1 MFKKGLSIILS
12 TILTISLLVV
22 QPFSASAEEKEVAD
36 TGASVESFEALS
48 EEETEPVS
56 IDKEVETFVL
66 DENDPKVL
74 TPVGVNIDFAEVGV
88 SKTADEAA
96 QWAISKNGQALD
108 YDGHYGAQCVDFI
121 YYYYSYLGV
130 AVAGGHAYYYM
141 SNSLP
146 SGWYRTSS
154 PSKGDIIVWDKDYSD
169 PNNYGHIGIV
179 VSVSGGY
186 IDYMDQNSWEYG
198 QKVGRHNGYLASRAG
213 TYIHPDFT
221 NPIPAPSNP
230 WFSAN
235 KSVAVVGD
243 NITFTFGANDATSYT
258 IGIDKDGTR
267 IITEGV
273 TSGKSY
279 TFDTEGTYSA
289 YVSCYNSTG
298 YIDSPRAEFKVFR
311 PCNIGSDFYANIYNA
326 KSNLAVGADITNNV
340 YLQTRVDDEDNQKWH
355 FQRNTDGSYRI
366 TNVGQDRCLDVS
378 GGTANFEENIQV
390 WQKNDSDAQKW
401 YIRHLSTG
409 YVFVP
414 KCNTSSA
421 MDIYGGTLKAG
432 TNIRDFRSNESN
444 AQIFSIDYLDLQP
457 VITKEFNGHKYELY
471 NVSTTWDQAYKMCE
485 EMGGHLVTI
494 TSKEENEFVL
504 NLSKQAGLN
513 QFIWLGG
520 YANGDRKWFWVT
532 DEGFSYSNWGNGE
545 PNNSGGNEDRLHMT
559 ESGAWNDI
567 IVHANANT
575 ISFVCEY
582 EDSTIDE
589 SQYIPNKTTLYNDSK
604 YEFYNTAVTWK
615 TAKAICEAKGGHL
628 VIINNSGEN
637 SFANNLAQTDI
648 WMGITDSQH
657 EAQWVDVFGNA
668 IPYSN
673 WADSQP
679 DNHQMCENY
688 GEMYKNGTWN
698 DHKNFAKLAFVC
710 EYENAVSNLEP
721 AISQSFN
728 GHKYELY
735 NIQSSWFEAYRICK
749 QLGGHLATISSAEEN
764 EFVARLANTV
774 SNSSYTWLGGSDV
787 YSEGKWFW
795 ITDESFSYTNWNE
808 NQPDNYNSSEHYL
821 HMYPSGKWND
831 SASGSN
837 VMMFICEYETF
848 TTDSSLYSPQKT
860 TINNNS
866 VYEVYRDEVTWE
878 RANEIC
884 KQKGGHLV
892 IINSKSENEY
902 IQTLVNQS
910 IWLGI
915 NDKEK
920 EGTWIDSLGNKVSY
934 TNWDTN
940 QPDNCFALENYGELW
955 TSGKWN
961 DEFEFVHRGFICEYD
976 NAANRIK
983 PVITSDFNGHK
994 YELYD
999 IHVSWNQ
1006 AYKIC
1011 EDLGGH
1017 LVTVT
1022 SKEENDFVMNLA
1034 KSASVSKYIW
1044 LGGADYGSEGNWYW
1058 ITAEPFSYSN
1068 WSTNEPNN
1076 TDEKEHFLNMFGS
1089 GTWNDMPVDAVTNTM
1104 TFVCEYEE
1112 FQVDETKYSPVKT
1125 ILKDNTF
1132 YEFYEDRVNW
1142 TTANAICEQK
1152 GGHLITIDSKAEN
1165 DIAVSLISEEFA
1177 AWIGYSDTKKDGE
1190 WVDSF
1195 GNKASYSNWT
1205 EGEPNNHWDVEHY
1218 AEVYKTGLW
1227 NDTKNFGSS
1236 FAKIGFICE
1245 YDNAVSSIKPDKT
1258 LNKTGHK
1265 YELFNTKMSWKDAYQ
1280 FCEKKGG
1287 HLVTINSNDED
1298 AFIYEFQK
1306 TYSSYDRMWLG
1317 ATDEYSEGMWK
1328 WVTGDSID
1336 YKNWADGEPN
1346 DDNDEDFM
1354 MIYKN
1359 NGKWNDAYNS
1369 TRYGLYSYSFIC
1381 EYDNITDASTFN
1393 PTKEFEYN
1401 ENHYEVYSDIVDWQT
1416 AKRICELKGGHLLV
1430 VDSKAEND
1438 FVFNQ
1443 INNLTNEHYWMG
1455 LTDAASEGN
1464 WQWLVPTTSAYS
1476 NWNTNEPN
1484 NDGGL
1489 ENYGEMIASSG
1500 KWNDMAGYYCIHRN
1514 IGFICEYEASPP
1526 KPTSLVGDTN
1536 LDGAISISDVTAIQR
1551 HLAESE
1557 LFTDKQLSLADT
1569 NGDGVINI
1577 TDATHLQKY
1586 LAEFD
1591 GIVLGK
1597 QSS

>member
-1 MFKKGLSIILS
+1 MKKVVSFLLS
-12 TILTISLLVV
+12 LVIV
-22 QPFSASAEEKEVAD
+22 TTMIFTATFSVSAY
-36 TGASVESFEALS
+36 SV
-48 EEETEPVS
+48 P
-56 IDKEVETFVL
+56 
-66 DENDPKVL
+66 DEN
-74 TPVGVNIDFAEVGV
+74 GFAAKL
-88 SKTADEAA
+88 SSLRS
-96 QWAISKNGQALD
+96 QFPNG
-108 YDGHYGAQCVDFI
+108 GHYSGTYYENGTAKAWECHGYALECFEQVFGIQYYNSGFYNRRDYSMGTIYAGDVVRTGNDSHTIFITKVDGDRI
-121 YYYYSYLGV
+121 YYTDANY
-130 AVAGGHAYYYM
+130 
-141 SNSLP
+141 
-146 SGWYRTSS
+146 W
-154 PSKGDIIVWDKDYSD
+154 PSKYGANYVRWDVSYTYSELQAVFTYKVHVPD
-169 PNNYGHIGIV
+169 NYLTG
-179 VSVSGGY
+179 
-186 IDYMDQNSWEYG
+186 
-198 QKVGRHNGYLASRAG
+198 
-213 TYIHPDFT
+213 
-221 NPIPAPSNP
+221 NPIPKPSNP
-230 WFSAN
+230 WFSCN
-235 KSVAVVGD
+235 KSVAVTGD
-243 NITFTFGANDATSYT
+243 SVTFTFGANDATSYT

-311 PCNIGSDFYANIYNA
+311 PCNIGSDSYANIYNA

-340 YLQTRVDDEDNQKWH
+340 YLQTRVENEDNQKWH

-366 TNVGQDRCLDVS
+366 TNVGQDRCLDVY

-409 YVFVP
+409 YVLVP

-421 MDIYGGTLKAG
+421 MDISGGTLKAG

-494 TSKEENEFVL
+494 TSNEENEFVL

-532 DEGFSYSNWGNGE
+532 DEGFSYSNWGSGE

-567 IVHANANT
+567 IVHANAKL

-589 SQYIPNKTTLYNDSK
+589 SQYKPNKTILYNDSK
-604 YEFYNTAVTWK
+604 YEFYNTALTWK

-637 SFANNLAQTDI
+637 TFVNNLAQTDI
-648 WMGITDSQH
+648 WMGITDFQH

-668 IPYSN
+668 LAYSN
-673 WADSQP
+673 WADTQP
-679 DNHQMCENY
+679 DNHYMCENY

-710 EYENAVSNLEP
+710 EYENAVSNLKP
-721 AISQSFN
+721 AITQSFN

-735 NIQSSWFEAYRICK
+735 DIQSSWFEAYRICK
-749 QLGGHLATISSAEEN
+749 QLGGHLVTISSAEEN
-764 EFVARLANTV
+764 EFVANMSNTV
-774 SNSSYTWLGGSDV
+774 SSSSYTWLGGSDI

-795 ITDESFSYTNWNE
+795 ITDETFSYTNWNE
-808 NQPDNYNSSEHYL
+808 SQPDNYNSEEHYL

-831 SASGSN
+831 ISSSAI
-837 VMMFICEYETF
+837 VMMFVCEYETF
-848 TTDSSLYSPQKT
+848 TIDASLYSPQKS

-866 VYEVYRDEVTWE
+866 VYEVYKDEVTWE

-884 KQKGGHLV
+884 NQKGGHLV
-892 IINSKSENEY
+892 IINNKSEDEY
-902 IQTLVNQS
+902 IKTLVDQS

-920 EGTWIDSLGNKVSY
+920 EGTWIDSLGNKVDY

-940 QPDNCFALENYGELW
+940 QPDNCFGLENYGELW
-955 TSGKWN
+955 TFGKWN

-976 NAANRIK
+976 NAAGRIK

-1034 KSASVSKYIW
+1034 ESASVNKYIW

-1068 WSTNEPNN
+1068 WNTNEPNN

-1089 GTWNDMPVDAVTNTM
+1089 GTWNDMPVDAGANIM

-1112 FQVDETKYSPVKT
+1112 SQIDETEYLPVKT
-1125 ILKDNTF
+1125 VLKDNTF
-1132 YEFYEDRVNW
+1132 YEFYDNRVNW

-1152 GGHLITIDSKAEN
+1152 GGHLITIDSKTEN
-1165 DIAVSLISEEFA
+1165 DIAVSLISEDFA
-1177 AWIGYSDTKKDGE
+1177 AWIGYSDTKKVGE
-1190 WVDSF
+1190 WVDSS
-1195 GNKASYSNWT
+1195 GNKASYSNWS

-1236 FAKIGFICE
+1236 FVKIGFICE
-1245 YDNAVSSIKPDKT
+1245 YDNAVTSIKPDKT
-1258 LNKTGHK
+1258 LSKMGHT

-1287 HLVTINSNDED
+1287 HLATINSKDED
-1298 AFIYEFQK
+1298 EVIAELQK
-1306 TYSSYDRMWLG
+1306 TYSLYDRMWLG
-1317 ATDEYSEGMWK
+1317 ATDEYSEGTWK
-1328 WVTGDSID
+1328 WITGDSID
-1336 YKNWADGEPN
+1336 YQNWADGEPN

-1354 MIYKN
+1354 IYMN
-1359 NGKWNDAYNS
+1359 NGKWNDVYDS
-1369 TRYGLYSYSFIC
+1369 TRSGLYSYSFIC
-1381 EYDNITDASTFN
+1381 EYDNLSDASTFN
-1393 PTKEFEYN
+1393 PTKEFEYK

-1438 FVFNQ
+1438 YVLNQ
-1443 INNLTNEHYWMG
+1443 INAL
-1455 LTDAASEGN
+1455 
-1464 WQWLVPTTSAYS
+1464 
-1476 NWNTNEPN
+1476 
-1484 NDGGL
+1484 
-1489 ENYGEMIASSG
+1489 
-1500 KWNDMAGYYCIHRN
+1500 
-1514 IGFICEYEASPP
+1514 
-1526 KPTSLVGDTN
+1526 
-1536 LDGAISISDVTAIQR
+1536 
-1551 HLAESE
+1551 
-1557 LFTDKQLSLADT
+1557 
-1569 NGDGVINI
+1569 
-1577 TDATHLQKY
+1577 
-1586 LAEFD
+1586 
-1591 GIVLGK
+1591 
-1597 QSS
+1597 

>member
-1 MFKKGLSIILS
+1 MKKVVSFLLS
-12 TILTISLLVV
+12 LVIV
-22 QPFSASAEEKEVAD
+22 TTMIFTATFSVSAY
-36 TGASVESFEALS
+36 SV
-48 EEETEPVS
+48 P
-56 IDKEVETFVL
+56 
-66 DENDPKVL
+66 DEN
-74 TPVGVNIDFAEVGV
+74 GFAAKL
-88 SKTADEAA
+88 SSLRS
-96 QWAISKNGQALD
+96 QFPNG
-108 YDGHYGAQCVDFI
+108 GHYSGTYYENGTAKAWQCHGYALECFEQVFGIQYYNSGFYNRIDYSMGTIYAGDIVRVGNDSHTIFITKVEGDRI
-121 YYYYSYLGV
+121 YYTEANYWPAKYGANYVRWDVSYTYSELQAVFTYKVHVPENYLTG
-130 AVAGGHAYYYM
+130 
-141 SNSLP
+141 
-146 SGWYRTSS
+146 
-154 PSKGDIIVWDKDYSD
+154 
-169 PNNYGHIGIV
+169 
-179 VSVSGGY
+179 
-186 IDYMDQNSWEYG
+186 
-198 QKVGRHNGYLASRAG
+198 
-213 TYIHPDFT
+213 
-221 NPIPAPSNP
+221 NPIPKPSNP

-235 KSVAVVGD
+235 KSVAVTGD
-243 NITFTFGANDATSYT
+243 SVTFTFGANDATSYT

-273 TSGKSY
+273 SSGKSY
-279 TFDTEGTYSA
+279 TFDAEGTYSA

-298 YIDSPRAEFKVFR
+298 YVDSPRAEFKVFR
-311 PCNIGSDFYANIYNA
+311 PCNIGSDFYANIYHA

-340 YLQTRVDDEDNQKWH
+340 YLQTRVENEGNQKWH

-366 TNVGQDRCLDVS
+366 TNVGQNKCLDVY

-390 WQKNDSDAQKW
+390 WESNDSNAQRW

-409 YVFVP
+409 YVFAP

-457 VITKEFNGHKYELY
+457 AITKEFNGHKYELY

-532 DEGFSYSNWGNGE
+532 DEGFSYSNWGSGE
-545 PNNSGGNEDRLHMT
+545 PNNSGGNEDCLHMT

-567 IVHANANT
+567 IVHANANL

-582 EDSTIDE
+582 EDSAIDE
-589 SQYIPNKTTLYNDSK
+589 SQYKPTKTTLYNDSK

-637 SFANNLAQTDI
+637 SFVNNLAQTDI

-735 NIQSSWFEAYRICK
+735 
-749 QLGGHLATISSAEEN
+749 
-764 EFVARLANTV
+764 
-774 SNSSYTWLGGSDV
+774 D
-787 YSEGKWFW
+787 
-795 ITDESFSYTNWNE
+795 
-808 NQPDNYNSSEHYL
+808 
-821 HMYPSGKWND
+821 
-831 SASGSN
+831 
-837 VMMFICEYETF
+837 
-848 TTDSSLYSPQKT
+848 
-860 TINNNS
+860 
-866 VYEVYRDEVTWE
+866 
-878 RANEIC
+878 
-884 KQKGGHLV
+884 
-892 IINSKSENEY
+892 
-902 IQTLVNQS
+902 
-910 IWLGI
+910 
-915 NDKEK
+915 
-920 EGTWIDSLGNKVSY
+920 ID
-934 TNWDTN
+934 
-940 QPDNCFALENYGELW
+940 
-955 TSGKWN
+955 
-961 DEFEFVHRGFICEYD
+961 
-976 NAANRIK
+976 
-983 PVITSDFNGHK
+983 
-994 YELYD
+994 
-999 IHVSWNQ
+999 VSWNQ

-1034 KSASVSKYIW
+1034 KSASVNKYIW
-1044 LGGADYGSEGNWYW
+1044 LGGADYGSEGSWYW
-1058 ITAEPFSYSN
+1058 VTAEPFSYSN
-1068 WSTNEPNN
+1068 WNTNEPNN
-1076 TDEKEHFLNMFGS
+1076 TNEKEHFLNMFGS
-1089 GTWNDMPVDAVTNTM
+1089 GTWNDMPVDAGANTM

-1125 ILKDNTF
+1125 VLKDNTF

-1142 TTANAICEQK
+1142 TTAKAICEQK
-1152 GGHLITIDSKAEN
+1152 GGHLITIDSKTEN
-1165 DIAVSLISEEFA
+1165 DIAVSLISDEFA
-1177 AWIGYSDTKKDGE
+1177 AWIGYSDTKKEGE

-1195 GNKASYSNWT
+1195 GNKASYSNWN

-1236 FAKIGFICE
+1236 FSKVGFICE
-1245 YDNAVSSIKPDKT
+1245 YDNAVTSIKPDKT
-1258 LNKTGHK
+1258 LSTMGHK

-1280 FCEKKGG
+1280 FCEKMGG
-1287 HLVTINSNDED
+1287 HLVTINSKDED
-1298 AFIYEFQK
+1298 EVITELQK
-1306 TYSSYDRMWLG
+1306 TYSPYDRMWLG
-1317 ATDEYSEGMWK
+1317 ATDEYSEGTWK
-1328 WVTGDSID
+1328 WITGDSIG

-1346 DDNDEDFM
+1346 DSDDEDFM

-1359 NGKWNDAYNS
+1359 SGKWNDVYDS
-1369 TRYGLYSYSFIC
+1369 TRSGLYSYSFIC
-1381 EYDNITDASTFN
+1381 EYDNLSDASAFT
-1393 PTKEFEYN
+1393 PTKKFEYDK
-1401 ENHYEVYSDIVDWQT
+1401 NHYEVYSDIVDWQT
-1416 AKRICELKGGHLLV
+1416 AKRICELKGGHLIV
-1430 VDSKAEND
+1430 VDSKGEND
-1438 FVFNQ
+1438 YIVSQ
-1443 INNLTNEHYWMG
+1443 INGLTNDRYWMG
-1455 LTDAASEGN
+1455 LTDVASEGN
-1464 WQWLVPTTSAYS
+1464 WRWLVPTTSAYA

-1489 ENYGEMIASSG
+1489 ENYGEIIAGTG

-1514 IGFICEYEASPP
+1514 IGFICEYEASTPQ
-1526 KPTSLVGDTN
+1526 PTSLVGDTN
-1536 LDGAISISDVTAIQR
+1536 LDGTISISDVTAIQR

-1569 NGDGVINI
+1569 NGDGVVNI

-1597 QSS
+1597 QTA